1 MTSEH
6 SIEKGKYMKSI
17 LFEHTLGF
25 AGPTKNSK
33 KNFSGKSF
41 DSTIPDWRASRN
53 IPKLKSAVLGV
64 CIGHDWFTNILKEE
78 SPSQ

>member
-33 KNFSGKSF
+33 KISQENLP
-41 DSTIPDWRASRN
+41 TPQHQIE
-53 IPKLKSAVLGV
+53 
-64 CIGHDWFTNILKEE
+64 GHQGIFQN
-78 SPSQ
+78 